1 MKVTFLDAAEGEKRI
16 TVFVVHNNAQW
27 QCHIYRLIDNT
38 FLIQV
43 GNKEKVVEENVTG
56 VQVEEYIREMI
67 NEISK
72 ESN

>member
-1 MKVTFLDAAEGEKRI
+1 MKITFLDAVEGEKRI

-27 QCHIYRLIDNT
+27 QVNIYRLLDNT

-56 VQVEEYIREMI
+56 TQVEEYIREMI

-72 ESN
+72 GSN